1 MKGSKM
7 DKIKPSKKLAAL
19 PPYIFSRI
27 AALKMEVNKTKMDV
41 IDLGMGN
48 PDFPTPPHI
57 VDRLVDTVKNH
68 QLTHRYPQS
77 KGMPRFRKAVAVWM
91 EKRFGV
97 ELDPAK
103 EIISLIGSK
112 EGIAHLCTAY
122 LDPGDYVLVC
132 DPAYP
137 VHFNGVILAG
147 GRVYSMPILAENNF
161 LPDLSKIPAA
171 IAKKAK
177 FMFLNYPNNPTAAV
191 IEDNRFLHDV
201 VAFAKQYG
209 ILVVFDNAYSEL
221 TFGDYV
227 APSFFEIPGA
237 WDVGLEFHSFSKTFN
252 MAGWRIGWACGAN
265 KFLAPLEKLKSFLDY
280 GAPTF
285 IQLAAVAALEGSQDC
300 VRAQSAIYERRMK
313 KMVAGLNKIGWP
325 AQETKGTMYLWLKI
339 PPMLAHMNSL
349 SLAEHLI
356 KETGV
361 VVTPGIG
368 FGECGEG
375 YIRISLVTHDNR
387 FHDALLRLKKFIKAH
402 GK

>member
-1 MKGSKM
+1 MKVSSM

-27 AALKMEVNKTKMDV
+27 NALKAEVSKTKMDV

-48 PDFPTPPHI
+48 PDFPTPSHI
-57 VDRLVDTVKNH
+57 VDRLCDTVKNH
-68 QLTHRYPQS
+68 HLTHRYPQS
-77 KGMPRFRKAVAVWM
+77 KGMPRFRKAVAAWM
-91 EKRFGV
+91 ENRFGV

-147 GRVYSMPILAENNF
+147 GQVYSMPIVAENNF
-161 LPDLSKIPAA
+161 LPDLTKVPAN

-191 IEDNRFLHDV
+191 IDDKKFLPAV
-201 VAFAKQYG
+201 VAFAKKYG

-252 MAGWRIGWACGAN
+252 MAGWRIGWACGPS

-285 IQLAAVAALEGSQDC
+285 IQLAAVAALENSQDC
-300 VRAQSAIYERRMK
+300 VHTQAAIYERRMK

-339 PPMLAHMNSL
+339 PPALAHMKSL
-349 SLAEHLI
+349 DLAEHLI
-356 KETGV
+356 QETGV

-368 FGECGEG
+368 FGASGEG

-387 FHDALLRLKKFIKAH
+387 FHDALLRLKKFIKTH